1 MKIEPRVSDPNSE
14 TELLED
20 HFNGE
25 QDGEG
30 HVEICPDS
38 VVSLVFLF
46 PRTLVEL
53 RTNNSKSMVADRINS
68 VTESSLSFVTITQK
82 MYHNQ

>member
-30 HVEICPDS
+30 HVEIGPDS
-38 VVSLVFLF
+38 VVGLVFLF

-53 RTNNSKSMVADRINS
+53 RTNNSKYTVADRINS

>member
-1 MKIEPRVSDPNSE
+1 MSDPNSE

-20 HFNGE
+20 HFNSE
-25 QDGEG
+25 QDGKG